1 MEACV
6 VAFCTGLPDNTFNNR
21 YGEHL
26 SQQGAVG
33 PTAWVTK
40 LSEGGDNTTPEQHS
54 KTLLDWLM
62 SRWPN
67 CTILLAVEQI
77 LWLTSDSKHIALP
90 KTFALSSSHL
100 LIVVQ
105 FDIL

>member
-6 VAFCTGLPDNTFNNR
+6 VAFCTGLPDKTFNNR

-40 LSEGGDNTTPEQHS
+40 LSEGGDNTTPEKHS
-54 KTLLDWLM
+54 KTVG
-62 SRWPN
+62 
-67 CTILLAVEQI
+67 LAHVKMAK
-77 LWLTSDSKHIALP
+77 LHH
-90 KTFALSSSHL
+90 FARS
-100 LIVVQ
+100 
-105 FDIL
+105 